1 MHKSKEDEG
10 MNEEELK
17 DVEEGLARKKMPKK
31 KKALIIVAAVLVF
44 ILISNTIATKIIY
57 DNIFK
62 RYDKPIYESLITEE
76 WKAAKE
82 LTVEEEIQGNKG
94 KIAITKISASFKS
107 EDGTPILGATEKG
120 LIVIAPGLH
129 AGMDNYL
136 VLAAHLAKQGYDVI
150 TFDPTGTRKS
160 GGKSCIGYTQ
170 EAYDLDA
177 VLDYAEELKDY
188 EKVYVIGHSRGAT
201 AACELLDQSNAE
213 LSDHEISGI
222 VSVSGFNSAMDAV
235 IGLSSSYIGP
245 VANINY
251 PTLYAYQMTLF
262 DNRALKLEVDKVLNT
277 TDTPVLILQGAKD
290 DTAKADKYSIYHKM
304 DSITTGEKTP
314 YLDEE
319 HGHTDILYDENGVW
333 NENTLRMID
342 NWMDY
347 LD

>member
-1 MHKSKEDEG
+1 

-17 DVEEGLARKKMPKK
+17 DVEESLVEKKKMSKK

-44 ILISNTIATKIIY
+44 ILVSNTIATKIIY

-62 RYDKPIYESLITEE
+62 RYDKPIYESLITDE

-82 LTVEEEIQGNKG
+82 LVVETEIQGNKG
-94 KIAITKISASFKS
+94 KIAVSMISATFTN

-136 VLAAHLAKQGYDVI
+136 VMAAHFAKQGFDVI
-150 TFDPTGTRKS
+150 SFDPTGTRKS

-170 EAYDLDA
+170 EVYDLDA

-188 EKVYVIGHSRGAT
+188 ELVYVIGHSRGAT
-201 AACELLDQSNAE
+201 AACALLDQSNAE

-262 DNRALKLEVDKVLNT
+262 DNNALKLEVDQVLNT
-277 TDTPVLILQGAKD
+277 VDTPVLIMQGAKD
-290 DTAKADKYSIYHKM
+290 DTAKVDKYSVYHKAQ
-304 DSITTGEKTP
+304 DIKTGGKTP
-314 YLDEE
+314 WLDHE

-333 NENTLRMID
+333 NEDTLSIID
-342 NWMDY
+342 AWMNLY
-347 LD
+347 